1 MDWYAGLLRQY
12 GPPGSVNFN
21 WNEALAAFAQGQV
34 AQFFDGANFAIQFED
49 KDKSKIAGKVGYA
62 PMPAGPKQQFLPT
75 FTAGYSV
82 SGLSKNKKPR
92 ISFDVATSKSTLKK
106 CNSLALAHRARRRGT
121 IPM

>member
-62 PMPAGPKQQFLPT
+62 QCRRDRSNNSCPPSPPA
-75 FTAGYSV
+75 
-82 SGLSKNKKPR
+82 
-92 ISFDVATSKSTLKK
+92 
-106 CNSLALAHRARRRGT
+106 
-121 IPM
+121 IP